1 MEFEE
6 SNNPE
11 KGTALSVDE
20 AANLISQTLDVSE
33 DSFDEQPDENVEL
46 PPVEEA
52 DEADEA
58 PETDETPEEQYFD
71 IDGNQVS
78 LSEIRSSYMRQS
90 DYTKKTQE
98 IAEQR
103 KFYQEN
109 QRDINSLRSEAMQ
122 GLEALKHQIS
132 IEFRQMEVPDF
143 DWLADNDPGE
153 YVRQKAQWEKRENAV
168 RQLYE
173 AENALK
179 QKAAAY
185 EEEQHKLTIQET
197 SNRFFE
203 KYPDLKDKNKADEV
217 FSDITG
223 MLLETG
229 FNEQEIKSIADFR
242 IVDLLYRVV
251 QAEKAQKAI
260 PQVVEKIAKKP
271 VLSQKETSR
280 KTAGNYDSQTYEKF
294 NQSRSVADAAA
305 LIKNLL

>member
-1 MEFEE
+1 MEIE

-11 KGTALSVDE
+11 GTALNINK
-20 AANLISQTLDVSE
+20 AADLISQTLDVSE

-46 PPVEEA
+46 PEV
-52 DEADEA
+52 DEALEA

-71 IDGNQVS
+71 IDGAQVS
-78 LSEIRSSYMRQS
+78 LSEIRSSYMRQA

-109 QRDINSLRSEAMQ
+109 QRDINSLRSEALA
-122 GLEALKHQIS
+122 GIEALKQQVS
-132 IEFRQMEVPDF
+132 IEFRQMEYPDF
-143 DWLADNDPGE
+143 DWLAENDPAE
-153 YVRQKAQWEKRENAV
+153 YVRQKAQWEKREYAV
-168 RQLYE
+168 RQIYE
-173 AENALK
+173 AETALK

-185 EEEQHKLTIQET
+185 EEEQHRSAIQET

-223 MLLETG
+223 LLLDTG

-242 IVDLLYRVV
+242 IIDLLYRVV

-271 VLSQKETSR
+271 VISAKENSR
-280 KTAGNYDSQTYEKF
+280 KTAADYDRQSFEKF

>member
-11 KGTALSVDE
+11 GTALSVNQ
-20 AANLISQTLDVSE
+20 AADLISQTLDVSE
-33 DSFDEQPDENVEL
+33 DSFDEHPDENVEL
-46 PPVEEA
+46 PEV
-52 DEADEA
+52 DEAVEA
-58 PETDETPEEQYFD
+58 PETEETPEEQFFD

-78 LSEIRSSYMRQS
+78 LSEIRSSYMRQA

-109 QRDINSLRSEAMQ
+109 QRDVNSLRSEALA
-122 GLEALKHQIS
+122 GIEALKQQVA
-132 IEFRQMEVPDF
+132 IEFRQMEYPDF
-143 DWLADNDPGE
+143 DWLAENDPAE
-153 YVRQKAQWEKRENAV
+153 YVRQKAQWEKREYAV
-168 RQLYE
+168 RQIYE
-173 AENALK
+173 AETALK

-185 EEEQHKLTIQET
+185 EEEQRQIAIQES

-223 MLLETG
+223 MLLDTG

-242 IVDLLYRVV
+242 IIDLLYRVV

-271 VLSQKETSR
+271 VISVKETSR
-280 KTAGNYDSQTYEKF
+280 KTAGNYDSQAYEKF

>member
-1 MEFEE
+1 MEIE

-11 KGTALSVDE
+11 GTALNINE
-20 AANLISQTLDVSE
+20 AADLISQTLDVSE

-46 PPVEEA
+46 PEV
-52 DEADEA
+52 DEALEV

-78 LSEIRSSYMRQS
+78 LSEIRSSYMRQA

-109 QRDINSLRSEAMQ
+109 QRDINSLRSEALA
-122 GLEALKHQIS
+122 GIEALKQQVS
-132 IEFRQMEVPDF
+132 IEFRQMEYPDF
-143 DWLADNDPGE
+143 DWLAENDPAE
-153 YVRQKAQWEKRENAV
+153 YVRQKAQWEKREYAV
-168 RQLYE
+168 RQIYE
-173 AENALK
+173 AETALK

-185 EEEQHKLTIQET
+185 EEEQHRSAIQET
-197 SNRFFE
+197 SSRFFE

-223 MLLETG
+223 LLLDTG

-242 IVDLLYRVV
+242 IIDLLYRVV
-251 QAEKAQKAI
+251 QAEKAQKVI

-271 VLSQKETSR
+271 VISAKENSR
-280 KTAGNYDSQTYEKF
+280 NTAADYDRQSFEKF
-294 NQSRSVADAAA
+294 NQSRNVADAAS

>member
-1 MEFEE
+1 MEFE

-11 KGTALSVDE
+11 GTALNINE
-20 AANLISQTLDVSE
+20 AADLISQTLDVSE

-46 PPVEEA
+46 PEV
-52 DEADEA
+52 DEAVEA
-58 PETDETPEEQYFD
+58 PETEETPEEQFFD

-78 LSEIRSSYMRQS
+78 LSEIRSSYMRQA

-109 QRDINSLRSEAMQ
+109 QRDVNSLRSEALA
-122 GLEALKHQIS
+122 GIEALKQQVS
-132 IEFRQMEVPDF
+132 IEFRQMEYPDF
-143 DWLADNDPGE
+143 DWLAENDPAE
-153 YVRQKAQWEKRENAV
+153 YVRQKAQWEKREYAV
-168 RQLYE
+168 RQIYE
-173 AENALK
+173 AETALK

-185 EEEQHKLTIQET
+185 EEEQRQIAIQES

-223 MLLETG
+223 MLLDTG
-229 FNEQEIKSIADFR
+229 FNEQEIKSIVDFR
-242 IVDLLYRVV
+242 IIDLLYRVV

-260 PQVVEKIAKKP
+260 PQVVEKIEKKP
-271 VLSQKETSR
+271 VISAKENSR
-280 KTAGNYDSQTYEKF
+280 KTAADYDRQTYEKF

>member
-1 MEFEE
+1 MEIE

-11 KGTALSVDE
+11 GTALNINE
-20 AANLISQTLDVSE
+20 AADLISQTLDVSE
-33 DSFDEQPDENVEL
+33 DSFDEQPADNVEL
-46 PPVEEA
+46 PEV
-52 DEADEA
+52 DEALEA
-58 PETDETPEEQYFD
+58 PETEETPEEQFFD
-71 IDGNQVS
+71 IDGKQIS
-78 LSEIRSSYMRQS
+78 LSEIRSSYMRQA

-109 QRDINSLRSEAMQ
+109 QRDVNSLRSEALA
-122 GLEALKHQIS
+122 GIEALKQQVS
-132 IEFRQMEVPDF
+132 IEFRQMEYPDF
-143 DWLADNDPGE
+143 DWLAENDPAE
-153 YVRQKAQWEKRENAV
+153 YVRQKAQWEKREYAV
-168 RQLYE
+168 RQIYE
-173 AENALK
+173 AETALK

-185 EEEQHKLTIQET
+185 EEEQHKIAIQET

-203 KYPDLKDKNKADEV
+203 KYPDLKDKNRADEV
-217 FSDITG
+217 FGDITG
-223 MLLETG
+223 LLLDTG

-242 IVDLLYRVV
+242 IIDLLYRVV

-271 VLSQKETSR
+271 VISAKENSR
-280 KTAGNYDSQTYEKF
+280 KTAADYDRQSFEKF

>member
-1 MEFEE
+1 MEIE

-11 KGTALSVDE
+11 GTALNINE
-20 AANLISQTLDVSE
+20 AADLISQTLDVSE
-33 DSFDEQPDENVEL
+33 DSFDEHPDENVEL
-46 PPVEEA
+46 PEV
-52 DEADEA
+52 DEAIEA
-58 PETDETPEEQYFD
+58 PETEETPEEQFFD

-78 LSEIRSSYMRQS
+78 LSEIRSSYMRQA

-109 QRDINSLRSEAMQ
+109 QRDVNSLRSEALA
-122 GLEALKHQIS
+122 GIEALKQQVS
-132 IEFRQMEVPDF
+132 IEFRQMEYPDF
-143 DWLADNDPGE
+143 DWLAENDPAE
-153 YVRQKAQWEKRENAV
+153 YVRQKAQWEKREYAV
-168 RQLYE
+168 RQIYE
-173 AENALK
+173 AETALK

-185 EEEQHKLTIQET
+185 EEEQRQIAIQES

-223 MLLETG
+223 MLLDTG

-242 IVDLLYRVV
+242 IIDLLYRVV
-251 QAEKAQKAI
+251 QAEKAQQAI

-271 VLSQKETSR
+271 VISAKENSR
-280 KTAGNYDSQTYEKF
+280 KTAADYDRQTYEKF

>member
-1 MEFEE
+1 MEIE

-11 KGTALSVDE
+11 GTALNINE
-20 AANLISQTLDVSE
+20 AADLISQTLDVSE

-46 PPVEEA
+46 PEV
-52 DEADEA
+52 DEAVEA
-58 PETDETPEEQYFD
+58 PETEETPEEQFFD

-78 LSEIRSSYMRQS
+78 LSEIRSSYMRQA

-109 QRDINSLRSEAMQ
+109 QRDVNSLRSEALA
-122 GLEALKHQIS
+122 GIEALKQQVS
-132 IEFRQMEVPDF
+132 IEFRQMEYPDF
-143 DWLADNDPGE
+143 DWLSENDPAE
-153 YVRQKAQWEKRENAV
+153 YVRQKAQWERREYAV
-168 RQLYE
+168 RQIYE
-173 AENALK
+173 AETALK

-185 EEEQHKLTIQET
+185 EEEQRQIAIQES

-223 MLLETG
+223 LLLDTG

-242 IVDLLYRVV
+242 IIDLLYRVV

-271 VLSQKETSR
+271 VISAKENSR
-280 KTAGNYDSQTYEKF
+280 KTAADYDRQSFEKF

>member
-1 MEFEE
+1 MEIE

-11 KGTALSVDE
+11 GTALNINE
-20 AANLISQTLDVSE
+20 AADLISQTLDVSE
-33 DSFDEQPDENVEL
+33 DSFDEQPADNVEL
-46 PPVEEA
+46 PEV
-52 DEADEA
+52 DEALEA
-58 PETDETPEEQYFD
+58 PETEETPEEQFFD
-71 IDGNQVS
+71 IDGKQIS
-78 LSEIRSSYMRQS
+78 LSEIRSSYLRQA

-109 QRDINSLRSEAMQ
+109 QRDVNSLRSEALA
-122 GLEALKHQIS
+122 GIEALKQQVS
-132 IEFRQMEVPDF
+132 IEFRQMEYPDF
-143 DWLADNDPGE
+143 DWLAENDPAE
-153 YVRQKAQWEKRENAV
+153 YVRQKAQWEKREYAV
-168 RQLYE
+168 RQIYE
-173 AENALK
+173 AETALK

-185 EEEQHKLTIQET
+185 EEEQRQIAIQES

-223 MLLETG
+223 MLLDTG

-242 IVDLLYRVV
+242 IIDLLYRVV

-271 VLSQKETSR
+271 VISAKENSR
-280 KTAGNYDSQTYEKF
+280 KTAGDYDRQTYEKF

>member
-1 MEFEE
+1 MESE
-6 SNNPE
+6 SNNLE
-11 KGTALSVDE
+11 TGTALSLDE
-20 AANLISQTLDVSE
+20 AADLISQTLDVSE

-46 PPVEEA
+46 PEV
-52 DEADEA
+52 DEVVEA
-58 PETDETPEEQYFD
+58 PETDETPEEEQYFD

-103 KFYQEN
+103 KYYQEN
-109 QRDINSLRSEAMQ
+109 QRDINTLRSEAMQ
-122 GLEALKHQIS
+122 GIEALKHQIS
-132 IEFRQMEVPDF
+132 IEFRQMEYPDF
-143 DWLADNDPGE
+143 DYLAENDPGE
-153 YVRQKAQWEKRENAV
+153 YVRMKAQWEKREHAV
-168 RQLYE
+168 RQIYE

-185 EEEQHKLTIQET
+185 EAEQHQAAIQET

-203 KYPDLKDKNKADEV
+203 KYPDLKDRTKADEV

-223 MLLETG
+223 LLVDTG
-229 FNEQEIKSIADFR
+229 FSEQEIKSIADFR
-242 IVDLLYRVV
+242 IIDLLYRVV

-260 PQVVEKIAKKP
+260 PQVVEKINKKP
-271 VLSQKETSR
+271 VISAKENSR
-280 KTAGNYDSQTYEKF
+280 KTSADYDRQSYDKF
-294 NQSRSVADAAA
+294 NRSRSVADAAA

>member
-1 MEFEE
+1 MEIE

-11 KGTALSVDE
+11 GTALNINE
-20 AANLISQTLDVSE
+20 AADLISQTLDVSE

-46 PPVEEA
+46 PEV
-52 DEADEA
+52 DEAIEA
-58 PETDETPEEQYFD
+58 PETEETPEEQFFD
-71 IDGNQVS
+71 IDGKQIS
-78 LSEIRSSYMRQS
+78 LGEIRSSYMRQA

-109 QRDINSLRSEAMQ
+109 QRDVNSLRSEALA
-122 GLEALKHQIS
+122 GIEALKQQVS
-132 IEFRQMEVPDF
+132 IEFRQMEYPDF
-143 DWLADNDPGE
+143 DWLAENDPAE
-153 YVRQKAQWEKRENAV
+153 YVRQKAQWEKREYAV
-168 RQLYE
+168 RQIYE
-173 AENALK
+173 AETALK

-185 EEEQHKLTIQET
+185 EEEQRQIAIQES

-223 MLLETG
+223 MLLDTG

-242 IVDLLYRVV
+242 IIDILYRVV
-251 QAEKAQKAI
+251 KAEKAQKAI

-271 VLSQKETSR
+271 VISAKENSR
-280 KTAGNYDSQTYEKF
+280 KTAADYDRQTYEKF

>member
-1 MEFEE
+1 MEIE

-11 KGTALSVDE
+11 GTALSINE
-20 AANLISQTLDVSE
+20 AADLISQTLDVSE

-46 PPVEEA
+46 PEV
-52 DEADEA
+52 DEAIEA

-71 IDGNQVS
+71 IDGEQISVTELRNGY
-78 LSEIRSSYMRQS
+78 LKGS
-90 DYTKKTQE
+90 DYTRKTQAL
-98 IAEQR
+98 AEER

-109 QRDINSLRSEAMQ
+109 QRDINSLRSEALA
-122 GLEALKHQIS
+122 GIEALKQQVS
-132 IEFRQMEVPDF
+132 IEFRQLEYPDF
-143 DWLADNDPGE
+143 DWLAENDPAE
-153 YVRQKAQWEKRENAV
+153 YVRQKAQWEKREFAV
-168 RQLYE
+168 RQIYE
-173 AENALK
+173 AETALK

-185 EEEQHKLTIQET
+185 EEEQHRSAIQET

-223 MLLETG
+223 LLLDTG

-242 IVDLLYRVV
+242 IIDLLYRVV

-271 VLSQKETSR
+271 VISAKENSR
-280 KTAGNYDSQTYEKF
+280 KTAADYDRQSFEKF
-294 NQSRSVADAAA
+294 NKSRSVADAAA

>member
-1 MEFEE
+1 MEIE

-11 KGTALSVDE
+11 GTALSINE
-20 AANLISQTLDVSE
+20 AADLISQTLDVFE

-46 PPVEEA
+46 PEV
-52 DEADEA
+52 DEADKA

-78 LSEIRSSYMRQS
+78 LSEIRSSYMRQA

-122 GLEALKHQIS
+122 GLEALKHQIR
-132 IEFRQMEVPDF
+132 IEFRQMEYPDF
-143 DWLADNDPGE
+143 DWLAENDPAE
-153 YVRQKAQWEKRENAV
+153 YVRQKAQWEKREYAV

-173 AENALK
+173 AETALK

-185 EEEQHKLTIQET
+185 EDEQRQIAINE
-197 SNRFFE
+197 SRDRFFE
-203 KYPDLKDKNKADEV
+203 KYPDLKSPEKAQEV
-217 FSDITG
+217 FHDIVN

-229 FNEQEIKSIADFR
+229 FNREDIEGITDYR
-242 IVDLLYRVV
+242 IVDILHRVV

-260 PQVVEKIAKKP
+260 PQVVEKMSKKP
-271 VLSQKETSR
+271 VISAKENSR
-280 KTAGNYDSQTYEKF
+280 KTAADYDRQSFEKF

>member
-1 MEFEE
+1 MEIE

-11 KGTALSVDE
+11 GTALNINE
-20 AANLISQTLDVSE
+20 AADLISQTLDVSE

-46 PPVEEA
+46 PEV
-52 DEADEA
+52 DEAVEA
-58 PETDETPEEQYFD
+58 PETEETPEEQFFD

-109 QRDINSLRSEAMQ
+109 QRDVNSLRSEALA
-122 GLEALKHQIS
+122 GIEALKQQVS
-132 IEFRQMEVPDF
+132 IEFRQMEYPDF
-143 DWLADNDPGE
+143 DWLAENDPAD
-153 YVRQKAQWEKRENAV
+153 YVRQKAQWEKREYAV
-168 RQLYE
+168 RQIYE
-173 AENALK
+173 AETALK

-185 EEEQHKLTIQET
+185 EEEQRQIAIQES

-223 MLLETG
+223 MLLDTG

-242 IVDLLYRVV
+242 IIDLLYRVV

-271 VLSQKETSR
+271 VISAKENSR
-280 KTAGNYDSQTYEKF
+280 KTAADYDRQTYEKF